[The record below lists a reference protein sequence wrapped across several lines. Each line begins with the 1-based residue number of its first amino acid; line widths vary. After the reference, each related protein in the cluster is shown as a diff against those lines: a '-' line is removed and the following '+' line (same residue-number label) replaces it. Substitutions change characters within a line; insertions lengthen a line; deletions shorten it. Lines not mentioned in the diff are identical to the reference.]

1 MGGESSENPRR
12 VENSQKI
19 RVNFLFGMGGEIQRI
34 FARAPTNINS
44 EVCWTNSTSQEATK
58 SDQMSTVRRSER
70 LSLKKSI
77 SRPTPPAPR
86 PTPQEIQAYCC
97 IARAEQIENLRR
109 GLDIEKDFSRRL
121 NLANIR
127 AHEEIDLQQAIVHR
141 KNETIRELQA
151 EIAFLKMRAERFESC
166 NITLTGTVQ
175 ILTKLLAEEE
185 AKTDAERKTAE
196 SERKK
201 VQNLA
206 ETCKFLNSHL
216 WKLKEHL
223 AEQFTDESSDEEI
236 IDESGTDEDLP
247 EINPFQ

>member
-1 MGGESSENPRR
+1 MGG
-12 VENSQKI
+12 
-19 RVNFLFGMGGEIQRI
+19 GIQRI

-44 EVCWTNSTSQEATK
+44 EVCWTNSSSQEATK

-86 PTPQEIQAYCC
+86 PTLEDLRS
-97 IARAEQIENLRR
+97 IAQDEQIENLRR
-109 GLDIEKDFSRRL
+109 GIDVEKDFSRRL

-206 ETCKFLNSHL
+206 ETCRFLNSHL

-223 AEQFTDESSDEEI
+223 AEQFTDESSDEET